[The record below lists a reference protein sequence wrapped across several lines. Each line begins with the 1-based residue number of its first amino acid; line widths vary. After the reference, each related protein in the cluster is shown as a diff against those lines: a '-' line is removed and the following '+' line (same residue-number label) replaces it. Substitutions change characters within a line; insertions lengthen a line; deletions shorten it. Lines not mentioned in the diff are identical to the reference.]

1 MWFLLF
7 LICDGGSLVGSTT
20 FLRGSASRFCVVFFW
35 TLVLVLFLTFAF
47 IHRFCFEFACGTCLC
62 PSRH

>member
-20 FLRGSASRFCVVFFW
+20 FLRGSASRFCVVFLDFSVGVVFD
-35 TLVLVLFLTFAF
+35 LCFYSPFL
-47 IHRFCFEFACGTCLC
+47 L
-62 PSRH
+62 